1 MQSVKS
7 TLPNSYSQVS
17 TIARMSKGD
26 PGAVM
31 TTPSN
36 VSSSSGC
43 LFPDVGFADASSL
56 NSLTTCFS
64 PVRRRG
70 TNGADIL
77 PNFYYV
83 TLATT
88 SPSKRS
94 ICESDT
100 VETSATSSRWFSCL
114 LLLFRAVKKQS
125 ARDCHSLA
133 PQTRISALWHVV
145 SKVSTN
151 RMLRFVTN
159 LRGPPQLHH
168 SDT

>member
-1 MQSVKS
+1 MQPVKS
-7 TLPNSYSQVS
+7 TLPKSYSQVS
-17 TIARMSKGD
+17 TIARMSEGD

-31 TTPSN
+31 TTTSN
-36 VSSSSGC
+36 ASPFSGC
-43 LFPDVGFADASSL
+43 LFPDVGSADVSSL
-56 NSLTTCFS
+56 ISLTTCFS
-64 PVRRRG
+64 PVRRRR
-70 TNGADIL
+70 TNGPDIL

-83 TLATT
+83 TLETT

-100 VETSATSSRWFSCL
+100 LETSATSSRWFSCL
-114 LLLFRAVKKQS
+114 LLLFRAVKKQR
-125 ARDCHSLA
+125 ARDCHTLA
-133 PQTRISALWHVV
+133 PQTSTSALWNVV

-159 LRGPPQLHH
+159 LRVPPQLHH

>member
-1 MQSVKS
+1 MQPVKS

-17 TIARMSKGD
+17 TNASMSKGD

-83 TLATT
+83 TLAYYGLTQLADLVGMVGRIRHLA
-88 SPSKRS
+88 RS
-94 ICESDT
+94 VMASEGTRSFLD
-100 VETSATSSRWFSCL
+100 SSE
-114 LLLFRAVKKQS
+114 
-125 ARDCHSLA
+125 H
-133 PQTRISALWHVV
+133 
-145 SKVSTN
+145 
-151 RMLRFVTN
+151 
-159 LRGPPQLHH
+159 
-168 SDT
+168 